1 MTPPERIPA
10 ADRRPGLDR
19 PFTLALVLSLGL
31 VLAGWLGGRGIARV
45 RAADR
50 FVTVKGVSEREVK
63 ADLAIWPL
71 TIAIADNDL
80 AAAQRR
86 VASSVS
92 GIKAFLV
99 RHGLDTAQ
107 TALQDFQV
115 IDAYANQYRPPGEVL
130 TRYILRQ
137 TLMVRSDRPDT
148 VLAASQRLSELVDAG
163 VVFTSGGEYAATG
176 PSFIFTKLNDFKPA
190 MIAEATAQARE
201 AAAQFARDADSRL
214 GGIRRANQGVFE
226 ILPREQAAGIR
237 EESQVFKTLRVVSTV
252 EFLLRD

>member
-1 MTPPERIPA
+1 MTDARSPSSWLVPVVI
-10 ADRRPGLDR
+10 
-19 PFTLALVLSLGL
+19 LAIGF
-31 VLAGWLGGRGIARV
+31 VLAGWLAGRGIAQV

-71 TIAIADNDL
+71 HIAVADNSL
-80 AAAQRR
+80 SSAQRSIAESITQIQR
-86 VASSVS
+86 
-92 GIKAFLV
+92 FLA
-99 RHGLDTAQ
+99 RHGIDTTG

-115 IDAYANQYRPPGEVL
+115 IDAYANQYRPPGEIV
-130 TRYILRQ
+130 TRYIVRQ
-137 TLMVRSDRPDT
+137 TVMVRSDRPDT

-176 PSFIFTKLNDFKPA
+176 PSFVFTRLNEFKPA

-201 AAAQFARDADSRL
+201 AAAQFARDAESEL

-237 EESQVFKTLRVVSTV
+237 EESQVYKTLRVVSTV
-252 EFLLRD
+252 EFLLR

>member
-1 MTPPERIPA
+1 MPDPRAP
-10 ADRRPGLDR
+10 LDR
-19 PFTLALVLSLGL
+19 PFVLALLLAFAL
-31 VLAGWLGGRGIARV
+31 VIGGWLGGRGIARV
-45 RAADR
+45 RATDR
-50 FVTVKGVSEREVK
+50 FVTVKGVAEREVK

-71 TIAIADNDL
+71 TISVAENDL
-80 AAAQRR
+80 ASAQRR
-86 VASSVS
+86 VATSVT
-92 GIKAFLV
+92 GIKTFLF
-99 RHGLDTAQ
+99 RHGLDTTR

-115 IDAYANQYRPPGEVL
+115 IDAYANQYRPPGEVI
-130 TRYILRQ
+130 TRYIVRQ

-176 PSFIFTKLNDFKPA
+176 PSFLFTKLNDFKPA

-214 GGIRRANQGVFE
+214 AGIRRANQGVFE

-237 EESQVFKTLRVVSTV
+237 EESQVFKTLRVVTTV
-252 EFLLRD
+252 EFLLQE

>member
-1 MTPPERIPA
+1 MTDRRSALDSPLVPA
-10 ADRRPGLDR
+10 ALI
-19 PFTLALVLSLGL
+19 LAAGV
-31 VLAGWLGGRGIARV
+31 VLAGWLGGRGIAQV

-71 TIAIADNDL
+71 HIAVADNSL
-80 AAAQRR
+80 SSAQRSI
-86 VASSVS
+86 AESV
-92 GIKAFLV
+92 GEIKRFLA
-99 RHGLDTAQ
+99 RHGIDTVE

-115 IDAYANQYRPPGEVL
+115 IDAYANQYRPPGEIV
-130 TRYILRQ
+130 TRYIVRQ
-137 TLMVRSDRPDT
+137 TVMVRSDRPDT

-176 PSFIFTKLNDFKPA
+176 PSFVFTKLNDLKPE
-190 MIAEATAQARE
+190 MIAEATARARE
-201 AAAQFARDADSRL
+201 GAEKFAEDSGSRIR
-214 GGIRRANQGVFE
+214 GIRRANQGVFE

-252 EFLLRD
+252 EFLLR

>member
-1 MTPPERIPA
+1 MTDDRSSSRWLVPA
-10 ADRRPGLDR
+10 LI
-19 PFTLALVLSLGL
+19 LAIGF
-31 VLAGWLGGRGIARV
+31 VLAGWLAGRGIAQV

-71 TIAIADNDL
+71 HIAVADNSL
-80 AAAQRR
+80 SAAQRSI
-86 VASSVS
+86 AESVTQ
-92 GIKAFLV
+92 IKRFLA
-99 RHGLDTAQ
+99 RHGIDTTQ

-115 IDAYANQYRPPGEVL
+115 IDAYANQYRPPGEIV
-130 TRYILRQ
+130 TRYIVRQ
-137 TLMVRSDRPDT
+137 TVMVRSDRPDT

-176 PSFIFTKLNDFKPA
+176 PSFVFTRLNDFKPA

-201 AAAQFARDADSRL
+201 AAAQFARDADSEL

-237 EESQVFKTLRVVSTV
+237 EESQVYKSLRVVSTV
-252 EFLLRD
+252 EFLLR

>member
-1 MTPPERIPA
+1 MTDDRSPSRWLVPA
-10 ADRRPGLDR
+10 LI
-19 PFTLALVLSLGL
+19 LAVGF
-31 VLAGWLGGRGIARV
+31 VLAGWLAGRGIAQV

-71 TIAIADNDL
+71 NIAAADNSL
-80 AAAQRR
+80 SSAQRSI
-86 VASSVS
+86 AESVTQ
-92 GIKAFLV
+92 IKRFLA
-99 RHGLDTAQ
+99 RHGIDTAQ

-115 IDAYANQYRPPGEVL
+115 IDAYANQYRPPGEIV
-130 TRYILRQ
+130 TRYIVRQ
-137 TLMVRSDRPDT
+137 TVMVRSDRPDT

-176 PSFIFTKLNDFKPA
+176 PSFVFTRLNEFKPA

-201 AAAQFARDADSRL
+201 AAAQFARDADSDL

-237 EESQVFKTLRVVSTV
+237 EESQVYKTLRVVSTV
-252 EFLLRD
+252 EFLLR

>member
-1 MTPPERIPA
+1 MPDPRPA
-10 ADRRPGLDR
+10 LDR
-19 PFTLALVLSLGL
+19 PFALALILAAGL
-31 VLAGWLGGRGIARV
+31 ALAGWLGGRGIARV

-86 VASSVS
+86 VGASVS
-92 GIKAFLV
+92 GIKQFLA

-115 IDAYANQYRPPGEVL
+115 IDAFANQYRPPGEVL
-130 TRYILRQ
+130 TRYIVRQ
-137 TLMVRSDRPDT
+137 TLMVRSNLPDT

-163 VVFTSGGEYAATG
+163 VVFTSGGEYAVTG
-176 PSFIFTKLNDFKPA
+176 PSFLFTKLNDFKPA
-190 MIAEATAQARE
+190 MIAEATRQARE
-201 AAAQFARDADSRL
+201 AAGQFARDADSRL
-214 GGIRRANQGVFE
+214 AGIRRANQGVFE

-237 EESQVFKTLRVVSTV
+237 EESQVFKTLRVVTTV
-252 EFLLRD
+252 EFLLQE

>member
-1 MTPPERIPA
+1 MTDRRSALDSPLVPA
-10 ADRRPGLDR
+10 ALI
-19 PFTLALVLSLGL
+19 LAAGI
-31 VLAGWLGGRGIARV
+31 VLAGWLGGRGIAQV

-71 TIAIADNDL
+71 HIAVADNSL
-80 AAAQRR
+80 SSAQRSI
-86 VASSVS
+86 AESV
-92 GIKAFLV
+92 GEIKRFLA
-99 RHGLDTAQ
+99 RHGIDTVE

-115 IDAYANQYRPPGEVL
+115 IDAYANQYRPPGEIV
-130 TRYILRQ
+130 TRYIVRQ
-137 TLMVRSDRPDT
+137 TVMVRSDRPDT

-176 PSFIFTKLNDFKPA
+176 PSFVFTKLNDFKPA

-201 AAAQFARDADSRL
+201 AAAQFARDAASEL

-226 ILPREQAAGIR
+226 ILPREQAAGMR
-237 EESQVFKTLRVVSTV
+237 EESQVLKTLRVVSTV
-252 EFLLRD
+252 EFLLR

>member
-1 MTPPERIPA
+1 MTDDRSPSRSLVPA
-10 ADRRPGLDR
+10 LI
-19 PFTLALVLSLGL
+19 LAVGF
-31 VLAGWLGGRGIARV
+31 VLAGWLAGRGIAQV

-71 TIAIADNDL
+71 NIAAADNSL
-80 AAAQRR
+80 SSAQRSI
-86 VASSVS
+86 AESVTQ
-92 GIKAFLV
+92 IKRFLA
-99 RHGLDTAQ
+99 RHGIDTAQ

-115 IDAYANQYRPPGEVL
+115 IDAYANQYRPPGEIV
-130 TRYILRQ
+130 TRYIVRQ
-137 TLMVRSDRPDT
+137 TVMVRSDRPDT

-176 PSFIFTKLNDFKPA
+176 PSFVFTRLNEFKPA

-201 AAAQFARDADSRL
+201 AAAQFARDADSDL

-237 EESQVFKTLRVVSTV
+237 EESQVYKTLRVVSTV
-252 EFLLRD
+252 EFLLR